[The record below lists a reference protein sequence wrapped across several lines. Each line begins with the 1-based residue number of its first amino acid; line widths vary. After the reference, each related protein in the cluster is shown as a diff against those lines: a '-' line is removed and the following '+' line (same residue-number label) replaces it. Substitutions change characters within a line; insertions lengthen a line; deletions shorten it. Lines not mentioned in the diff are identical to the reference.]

1 MVLSILNLVGLG
13 AQGLFIGGNILVS
26 LVVIPTISE
35 GYIAPE
41 TKAKLLLGLY
51 EKAHKIMIAA
61 LSITFL
67 AFGSQAFK
75 GGLKETLTSPYFAT
89 AALSILP
96 VPITVFFIF
105 PVLDKVRAFVQPER
119 AGKVAVNEDID
130 SLISTWNKLSIARF
144 SLFSLGLV
152 NIVWHFLG
160 SNIKW
165 T

>member
-1 MVLSILNLVGLG
+1 MVLSILNLVGLS
-13 AQGLFIGGNILVS
+13 AQGLFIGGNVVVS
-26 LVVIPTISE
+26 SVTIPSISE

-41 TKAKLLLGLY
+41 TKAKIFLSLY
-51 EKAHKIMIAA
+51 DRASKIMIAA
-61 LSITFL
+61 SSISFL

-75 GGLKETLTSPYFAT
+75 GGLKETLTSSYFAT
-89 AALSILP
+89 AALSIA
-96 VPITVFFIF
+96 PIPLTLFFIF
-105 PVLDKVRAFVQPER
+105 PVIDKIHAFVQPES

-130 SLISTWNKLSIARF
+130 NLISTWNKLSIVRA
-144 SLFSLGLV
+144 SVFSLGLV